1 MLLFAI
7 CFSLH
12 QVQQALSILTSVPL
26 GPGFSEDEEKQE
38 FECEIYPIS
47 MNYDESHPFNKMLSG
62 KCKSSSRKDS
72 KIRTSRSTAVIGA
85 VVTIGFAFYV
95 LGQNLYDSFVYKPH
109 VEKQITLLQDA
120 LLKMQKA
127 ENLTIADIEELSDLF
142 SAAQWAEISA
152 TIFETSKL
160 EKIMNFLKL
169 SSTELLKKFG
179 FSGQIELDALRMF
192 NYTFQCSEKPNK
204 FILEVCGFSNPTRVF
219 GTIHHVAPIGEFV
232 QPGVYRYY
240 QTPDLALLPMKGTLL
255 SVEYCKKIGGHFSC
269 FNTPANCTIKRP
281 KACRIHTTVAADGVF
296 TKDLS
301 DATYVATDKTVTH
314 YSIRDNITGLLAY
327 KNVDRS
333 GQFLIRASS
342 TQVIHIGSKSIVGRH
357 DVLEVTPIIV
367 DNTIPHLSHEDI
379 DEMKR
384 LEKEANGMVD
394 ESKYETLHWGV
405 LNMLTHAS
413 WAYLLEY
420 CRNGLIAC
428 GVVLV
433 VLVIGWCAWKCG
445 CNKKEKK
452 GEQFE
457 GNKKEKLKNND
468 V

>member
-1 MLLFAI
+1 
-7 CFSLH
+7 
-12 QVQQALSILTSVPL
+12 
-26 GPGFSEDEEKQE
+26 
-38 FECEIYPIS
+38 
-47 MNYDESHPFNKMLSG
+47 
-62 KCKSSSRKDS
+62 
-72 KIRTSRSTAVIGA
+72 
-85 VVTIGFAFYV
+85 
-95 LGQNLYDSFVYKPH
+95 
-109 VEKQITLLQDA
+109 
-120 LLKMQKA
+120 
-127 ENLTIADIEELSDLF
+127 
-142 SAAQWAEISA
+142 
-152 TIFETSKL
+152 
-160 EKIMNFLKL
+160 
-169 SSTELLKKFG
+169 
-179 FSGQIELDALRMF
+179 
-192 NYTFQCSEKPNK
+192 
-204 FILEVCGFSNPTRVF
+204 
-219 GTIHHVAPIGEFV
+219 
-232 QPGVYRYY
+232 
-240 QTPDLALLPMKGTLL
+240 MKGTLL

-269 FNTPANCTIKRP
+269 FNTPANCTINRP

-342 TQVIHIGSKSIVGRH
+342 TQVIHIGTKSIVGRH

-452 GEQFE
+452 GEHFE